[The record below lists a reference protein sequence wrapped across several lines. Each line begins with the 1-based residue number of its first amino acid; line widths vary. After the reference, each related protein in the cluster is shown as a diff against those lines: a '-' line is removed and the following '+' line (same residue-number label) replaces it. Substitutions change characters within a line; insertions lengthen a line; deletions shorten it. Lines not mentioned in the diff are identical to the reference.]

1 MRSGVVAFAAVVA
14 AGLAALVLVAAGD
27 ERDLAFTL
35 GVQPSNVA
43 VVLSP
48 GDVVCQGPI
57 DVPVDAASVQ
67 LRTDA
72 VARPRPALR
81 VSVRDA
87 AAREIRGAQTVP
99 RGAGALV
106 DAPVAGLEG
115 GSRVSVCARNEGP
128 GKVGLFGGPPLAS
141 RTSVAVANGEQV
153 PGDVALV
160 FHRSGSRS
168 MLAALP
174 DALDRAALFH
184 ASWLEPWMLWALAA
198 ILALGCPFLVA
209 RALAA
214 ARED

>member
-1 MRSGVVAFAAVVA
+1 MRSGVAAFVAVVA
-14 AGLAALVLVAAGD
+14 AGLVALVLVAAGD

-35 GVQPSNVA
+35 GVQPTNVA

-48 GDVVCQGPI
+48 GDIVCQGPI

-67 LRTDA
+67 LQTDA

-87 AAREIRGAQTVP
+87 DARAIRGARSVP
-99 RGAGALV
+99 AGAGALV
-106 DAPVAGLEG
+106 NAPVGGLDR
-115 GSRVSVCARNEGP
+115 GSRVSVCVRNAGRA
-128 GKVGLFGGPPLAS
+128 KVGLFGGAPLAS

-160 FHRSGSRS
+160 FHRGASRS

-198 ILALGCPFLVA
+198 ILALVCPFLVA
-209 RALAA
+209 RALVA
-214 ARED
+214 ARD